1 MKSKSQFAEM
11 MGLPWRY
18 CRWVCA
24 TALLAL
30 LCGCA
35 SGPTAHA
42 QDPLEPLNRRI
53 FSFNEAVDRTVLK
66 PVASAYKDAVPSPL
80 RRGVSN
86 FFDNLE
92 DMWAVPN
99 NVLQFKPQAA
109 AESLLRV
116 VINSTVGLVGLF
128 DVASELGLERHPEDF
143 GQTLGHWGLGAGPYL
158 VLPLL
163 GPSSARDAAGLV
175 VDYQGDLLTHVN
187 DVSTRNGLRVLNGVD
202 TRSNYLNASKVM
214 EEAALDNYS
223 FTRETYIQRRRNA
236 VYDGNPPD
244 LEVDQ

>member
-1 MKSKSQFAEM
+1 MKSRAQFTDIL
-11 MGLPWRY
+11 GLPRRCCLWGGF
-18 CRWVCA
+18 
-24 TALLAL
+24 ALILAL

-42 QDPLEPLNRRI
+42 QDPLEPLNRSI
-53 FSFNEAVDRTVLK
+53 FGFNETVDRTVLQ
-66 PVASAYKDAVPSPL
+66 PVATAYKDGVPSAV

-86 FFDNLE
+86 FFDNLK
-92 DMWAVPN
+92 DILSVPN
-99 NVLQFKPQAA
+99 NVLQFKVQAA
-109 AESLLRV
+109 AEGVLRV
-116 VINSTVGLVGLF
+116 VVNTTLGVVGLF
-128 DVASELGLERHPEDF
+128 DVASELGLERYPEDF

-163 GPSSARDAAGLV
+163 GPSSARDVAGLV
-175 VDYQGDLLTHVN
+175 VDYQGDLLTRIN

-202 TRSNYLNASKVM
+202 TRSNFLRASKVM
-214 EEAALDNYS
+214 EEAALDKYL
-223 FTRETYIQRRRNA
+223 FTREAYIQRRRSA